1 MISWRSV
8 LSVEETG
15 ENYSHAASN
24 FQTLSNSVYRVQPV
38 VSGFRIRKC
47 GGDMHRLHTSCIP
60 NYHRATTGPIHIQN
74 TPLWWFVAKR
84 KTKNKCL
91 VYRSCCKN
99 KFVISGQWRFVA
111 RRRLYQMNTT
121 ENGFSVF
128 IHLY

>member
-47 GGDMHRLHTSCIP
+47 GGDMHRLHRSCIP
-60 NYHRATTGPIHIQN
+60 NYHRATTGPN
-74 TPLWWFVAKR
+74 THTKYALVMVCS
-84 KTKNKCL
+84 KTKNK
-91 VYRSCCKN
+91 K
-99 KFVISGQWRFVA
+99 
-111 RRRLYQMNTT
+111 
-121 ENGFSVF
+121 
-128 IHLY
+128 